1 MTGEQGNTFAVCMQ
15 QKAKISFVSLLA
27 MSENKKID
35 VEKIVKH
42 WIDSAEKDF
51 QTMLHLHKSGD
62 NHWALFLGHVVIE
75 KLLKAQVV
83 KKTAAHAPY
92 IHDLLRLAKLAGLNL
107 TEEQS
112 DWLDTITTF
121 NLNTRYD
128 SYKQEFYKKCT
139 TEFTNSWI
147 QRTTELRKW
156 IKEK

>member
-1 MTGEQGNTFAVCMQ
+1 MAD
-15 QKAKISFVSLLA
+15 
-27 MSENKKID
+27 NKKID

-42 WIDSAEKDF
+42 WIDSSEKDF
-51 QTMLHLHKSGD
+51 QTMLHLYESRD

-75 KLLKAQVV
+75 KLLKAHVV
-83 KKTAAHAPY
+83 KKTSAHAPFT
-92 IHDLLRLAKLAGLNL
+92 HDLLRLAKLAELNL

-139 TEFTNSWI
+139 NEFTSHWI
-147 QRTTELRKW
+147 SKTKELRKW
-156 IKEK
+156 IKEKL